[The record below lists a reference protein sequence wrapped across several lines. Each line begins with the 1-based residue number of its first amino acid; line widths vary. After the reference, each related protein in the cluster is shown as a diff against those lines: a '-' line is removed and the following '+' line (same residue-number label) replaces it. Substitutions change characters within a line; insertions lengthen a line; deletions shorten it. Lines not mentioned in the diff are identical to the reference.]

1 MPSTTGL
8 TISHALCENS
18 PDFVG
23 MSTYIFV
30 MGYDRARKLGGCLL
44 LNMNLNNVIKKLKYI
59 TLYCSKSIEIMIN
72 MTNVII
78 KSYIQS
84 VVSSLSKV
92 PFFIFLSQGSFQ
104 EKLNT
109 LSSIFLGHLPNAS
122 HLPVILSARVRFVFL
137 PLLALSLVKLCVNLI
152 LWNYH

>member
-1 MPSTTGL
+1 
-8 TISHALCENS
+8 
-18 PDFVG
+18 
-23 MSTYIFV
+23 
-30 MGYDRARKLGGCLL
+30 
-44 LNMNLNNVIKKLKYI
+44 
-59 TLYCSKSIEIMIN
+59 MIN
-72 MTNVII
+72 MTNVDYII

-84 VVSSLSKV
+84 VVSSLSNV
-92 PFFIFLSQGSFQ
+92 PFFIFLSQESSQ

-109 LSSIFLGHLPNAS
+109 LSSIFPGHLPNAS

>member
-1 MPSTTGL
+1 MQ
-8 TISHALCENS
+8 
-18 PDFVG
+18 DFVG
-23 MSTYIFV
+23 MSTFIFV
-30 MGYDRARKLGGCLL
+30 LGYARVSKLGGLL
-44 LNMNLNNVIKKLKYI
+44 LLYINLHKLIENLKYI
-59 TLYCSKSIEIMIN
+59 TIYCSKSRKSIETMIN
-72 MTNVII
+72 MTNVTNVDYII

-92 PFFIFLSQGSFQ
+92 PFFIFLSQGSSQ

-109 LSSIFLGHLPNAS
+109 FSSIFLGHLRNAS
-122 HLPVILSARVRFVFL
+122 HLPVILSAHVRFVFL

>member
-1 MPSTTGL
+1 MQ
-8 TISHALCENS
+8 
-18 PDFVG
+18 DFVG
-23 MSTYIFV
+23 MSTFIFV
-30 MGYDRARKLGGCLL
+30 LGYARVSKLGGFLL
-44 LNMNLNNVIKKLKYI
+44 LYINLHNLIENLKYI
-59 TLYCSKSIEIMIN
+59 TIYCSKSIEIMIN
-72 MTNVII
+72 MTNVDYII

-92 PFFIFLSQGSFQ
+92 PFFIFLSQGSSQ

-109 LSSIFLGHLPNAS
+109 FSSIFLGHLRNAS